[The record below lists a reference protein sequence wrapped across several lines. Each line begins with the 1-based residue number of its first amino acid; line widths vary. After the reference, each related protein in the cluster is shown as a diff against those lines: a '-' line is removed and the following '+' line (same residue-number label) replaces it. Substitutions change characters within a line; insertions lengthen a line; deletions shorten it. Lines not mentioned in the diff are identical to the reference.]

1 MGTNLVP
8 ATDALFVDEH
18 NCAQR
23 FAPEPVQIPSGPQD
37 HPRKPLRNVY
47 VCPVPTRR
55 TRKASMSD
63 VAKEAGVSVT
73 TVSHVINRTRVVSEA
88 TERAVMAAVARC
100 GYVPEHTA
108 RSLRHVGSHTIGVAM
123 SAISNVYFGEVVQ
136 AIEGEAAAHGY
147 TMLLAD
153 THDRTTDEIRVVGN
167 FLERG
172 VEAVVLAPAGDGRE
186 AIAQAA
192 RAGVPL
198 VLVDRLVPD
207 AAVDQVGTENV
218 GPMRELVSHLADTG
232 HRRIGLV
239 SGLPGLVTTEERI
252 VGYREALRGK
262 GIRASAELVR
272 CGSSDVAGG
281 RAALLE
287 LLDLPKPPTAVVVA
301 NNLMT
306 IGALEGVRDRGLRIP
321 EDLALVSFDD
331 FPWADVFHPRLT
343 AMAQPTELIGRE
355 AVRMVLARL
364 ADPELPPRRVVMP
377 PTLKHRDSC
386 GCTGAGSRRTA
397 RPARETVLHSRV

>member
-1 MGTNLVP
+1 
-8 ATDALFVDEH
+8 
-18 NCAQR
+18 
-23 FAPEPVQIPSGPQD
+23 
-37 HPRKPLRNVY
+37 
-47 VCPVPTRR
+47 
-55 TRKASMSD
+55 MSD
-63 VAKEAGVSVT
+63 VAKVAGVSVT

-88 TERAVMAAVARC
+88 TERAVMAAVAEC

-108 RSLRHVGSHTIGVAM
+108 RSLRHVGARTIGVAM

-136 AIEGEAAAHGY
+136 AIESEAAAHGF

-153 THDRTTDEIRVVGN
+153 THDRPTDEIRVVAN

-172 VEAVVLAPAGDGRE
+172 VEAVILAPASDGRE

-198 VLVDRLVPD
+198 TLVDRLVPQ

-218 GPMRELVSHLADTG
+218 GPMRELVSHLADAG
-232 HRRIGLV
+232 HRRIGMV
-239 SGLPGLVTTEERI
+239 SGLPGVVTTEER
-252 VGYREALRGK
+252 VTGYRQALRSK
-262 GIRASAELVR
+262 GIRASSDLIR
-272 CGSSDVAGG
+272 SGSSDVAGG

-306 IGALEGVRDRGLRIP
+306 IGALQGARERGLRIP

-331 FPWADVFHPRLT
+331 FPWADVFQPRLT
-343 AMAQPTELIGRE
+343 AMAQPTELLGRE

-364 ADPELPPRRVVMP
+364 ADPQLPPRRVVMP

-386 GCTGAGSRRTA
+386 GCAYGSLDPTA
-397 RPARETVLHSRV
+397 IPADRASAATSSST